1 MNSEEAKRVL
11 EMFRASGA
19 DMEDPRF
26 AEALLQTERDPELG
40 RWFEEQ
46 RRFDQSFVDGVKT
59 IPVPQDLRDSILAQ
73 RKVVR
78 LSHWARWRARAAV
91 AACFAVLAV
100 GSAVVA
106 MNRPTPFPKFRAE
119 LLDQAWDGGAHLD
132 IESSDLKQ
140 IQRWLA
146 RNNAASTFTLPEG
159 LQDAHLIGCKL
170 VETDG
175 LRVPMLCLSD
185 GARHMH
191 LFLLEGLQMAQMP
204 PNDKPDFEKCGVWKT
219 ASWQQ
224 GGTTYVLTGMK
235 YQTFVNKF
243 RKGGRWTISG

>member
-40 RWFEEQ
+40 RWFDQQ
-46 RRFDQSFVDGVKT
+46 RTFDQSFVDGVKL
-59 IPVPQDLRDSILAQ
+59 IVVPDDLRDTILAQ

-78 LSHWARWRARAAV
+78 LSHWARWRARV
-91 AACFAVLAV
+91 AAAACLALLV
-100 GSAVVA
+100 AGSVVVA
-106 MNRPTPFPKFRAE
+106 TNKQPAFPDFRAE
-119 LLDQAWDGGAHLD
+119 LIDQAWDGSAHLD
-132 IESSDLKQ
+132 IESSDPEQ
-140 IQRWLA
+140 IQRWLTK
-146 RNNAASTFTLPEG
+146 NDSSASFSMPEG
-159 LQDAHLIGCKL
+159 LQDVHLVGCKL

-185 GARHMH
+185 GSRHFH
-191 LFLLEGLQMAQMP
+191 LFLLKGLQMAQMP
-204 PNDKPDFEKCGVWKT
+204 PDGKPDFEKCGVWRT

-224 GGTTYVLTGMK
+224 GDTTYVLTGMK
-235 YQTFVNKF
+235 YQTFVNRF
-243 RKGGRWTISG
+243 RKDGRWTISG

>member
-1 MNSEEAKRVL
+1 MNSEEAKRLL
-11 EMFRASGA
+11 EVFRPGGA

-26 AEALLQTERDPELG
+26 TEALLQTERDPELG

-46 RRFDQSFVDGVKT
+46 RRFDQQFAEGVKS
-59 IPVPQDLRDSILAQ
+59 ISVPHGLRESILAG

-78 LSHWARWRARAAV
+78 LGRWAQWRARAAV
-91 AACFAVLAV
+91 AACFVILAV
-100 GSAVVA
+100 GGSVVA
-106 MNRPTPFPKFRAE
+106 VNKPAQFPEFRAE
-119 LLDQAWDGGAHLD
+119 LIDQAWDGGAHLD
-132 IESSDLKQ
+132 IESSDPKQ
-140 IQRWLA
+140 IQRWLT
-146 RNNAASTFTLPEG
+146 RNNSSAAFSMPEG

-191 LFLLEGLQMAQMP
+191 LFLLGGLQMAQMP
-204 PNDKPDFEKCGVWKT
+204 PTDKPDFEKCGVWKT

-235 YQTFVNKF
+235 YQAFVNKF